1 MSIQKKSATG
11 TNLHLF
17 SVPSVSS
24 VLKKTFGPA
33 EVLPG
38 TPRSSSFASY
48 FPTGDSSDFPTR
60 LRRAR
65 LGIIVALTAVVM
77 IFVSYSSAYIV
88 RQGLPTLDPATGTL
102 VRDWLPL
109 QLPSFLLINT
119 LVLLVST
126 LTMELARRQSL
137 RDALVSGQIYS
148 SADSRSDSNHM
159 PWLALTAILG
169 LSFLA
174 GQWLVWRELAA
185 HGFYVA
191 TSPSSSFFYLLTG
204 MHGIHLLGGIL
215 ALFAAGIALL
225 LRKSIASAA
234 IVVDAT
240 AWYWHFMTFLWV
252 YILCLLE
259 FAR

>member
-1 MSIQKKSATG
+1 MASITTTA
-11 TNLHLF
+11 
-17 SVPSVSS
+17 SVDSS
-24 VLKKTFGPA
+24 
-33 EVLPG
+33 EVLLVG
-38 TPRSSSFASY
+38 GGRRSQNAADFAV
-48 FPTGDSSDFPTR
+48 R

-65 LGIIVALTAVVM
+65 LGLIVALTAVVM
-77 IFVSYSSAYIV
+77 IFVSYSSAYVV
-88 RQGLPTLDPATGTL
+88 RQGLPTLDPHTGAL

-109 QLPSFLLINT
+109 QLPNFLLLNT

-126 LTMELARRQSL
+126 LTMELARRQAL
-137 RDALVSGQIYS
+137 RTAL
-148 SADSRSDSNHM
+148 ADERKSYAVARAETDGM
-159 PWLALTAILG
+159 PWLALTAVLG

-185 HGFYVA
+185 AGFYVD

-204 MHGIHLLGGIL
+204 MHGIHLFGGVL
-215 ALFAAGIALL
+215 ALLAAGGASL
-225 LRKSIASAA
+225 LRKSAVSRGV
-234 IVVDAT
+234 VVDAT

>member
-1 MSIQKKSATG
+1 MAT
-11 TNLHLF
+11 
-17 SVPSVSS
+17 VSTTAAVNTTQ
-24 VLKKTFGPA
+24 VLLAG
-33 EVLPG
+33 
-38 TPRSSSFASY
+38 
-48 FPTGDSSDFPTR
+48 GDRPDQHALDFLTR

-77 IFVSYSSAYIV
+77 IFVSYSSAYVV
-88 RQGLPTLDPATGTL
+88 RQGLPTLDPASGAL

-109 QLPSFLLINT
+109 QLPSFLLVNT

-126 LTMELARRQSL
+126 LTMELARRQAVRAVLS
-137 RDALVSGQIYS
+137 SGKIYS
-148 SADSRSDSNHM
+148 FGASPADTNGM

-185 HGFYVA
+185 RGFFVA

-204 MHGIHLLGGIL
+204 MHGIHLFGGIL
-215 ALFAAGIALL
+215 ALLAAGAASL
-225 LRKSIASAA
+225 LRKSAETAA
-234 IVVDAT
+234 VVVDAT
-240 AWYWHFMTFLWV
+240 GWYWHFMTFLWV

>member
-1 MSIQKKSATG
+1 MASIPT
-11 TNLHLF
+11 T
-17 SVPSVSS
+17 SS
-24 VLKKTFGPA
+24 VNTA
-33 EVLPG
+33 QVLLAGSRRPDQ
-38 TPRSSSFASY
+38 SLA
-48 FPTGDSSDFPTR
+48 DFTTR

-65 LGIIVALTAVVM
+65 LGVIVALTAVVM
-77 IFVSYSSAYIV
+77 IFVSYSSAYVV
-88 RQGLPTLDPATGTL
+88 RQGLPTLDPSTGTL

-109 QLPSFLLINT
+109 QLPSFLLVNT

-126 LTMELARRQSL
+126 LIMELARRQAV
-137 RDALVSGQIYS
+137 RVGAA
-148 SADSRSDSNHM
+148 SANESHPSTRTETDRM

-185 HGFYVA
+185 RGFYVA

-204 MHGIHLLGGIL
+204 MHGIHLFGGIL
-215 ALFAAGIALL
+215 ALLAAGAASL
-225 LRKSIASAA
+225 LRKSAVSAA

-240 AWYWHFMTFLWV
+240 GWYWHFMTVLWV